1 MSNKTVAEKIF
12 SRVTGKD
19 TLAGDYVWATPDLVY
34 VHDVLG
40 PLTIQ
45 SLKKMGVR
53 KVKYRG
59 KIVFV
64 SDHIFPPKD
73 TESAENI
80 LMMKNFASENDI
92 VHTGEGLGIE
102 HTLLIENGTIQPG
115 MLVVG
120 GDSHT
125 VTAGG
130 VGALGTGLGS
140 TDIAATIALGRN
152 WFRVPESIRVELKGR
167 KGKYVTGKDVILKLL
182 GEIGVDGANYKSL
195 EFSGEGL
202 SQFNLDERLA
212 IANMTVEGGAKA
224 GLVVPD
230 DSIARHYSDLGLN
243 PDYVTPDDGA
253 VYTGEVEM
261 NLDVLTPQV
270 AVPFS
275 PGNVKSAADMEGTRI
290 DQAYLGN
297 CANGTITDLRQA
309 ASVLRNGNVKPGVK
323 LIIVPA
329 TRKIYSQA
337 IEEGLIKT
345 FLDAGAVISPSTCGA
360 CAGLHLGIL
369 GNGEVAISNTN
380 RNYRGRMGHP
390 GSKVYLS
397 NSYVVA
403 ASAVEGK
410 IVNPEDSL

>member
-1 MSNKTVAEKIF
+1 MSAKTVSEKIF
-12 SRVTGKD
+12 SRVTGKEAM
-19 TLAGDYVWATPDLVY
+19 AGDYIWATPDLIY

-40 PLTIQ
+40 PLTIE
-45 SLKKMGVR
+45 SLNEMGVQ
-53 KVKYRG
+53 KVHYPG

-73 TESAENI
+73 TESAQNI
-80 LMMKNFASENDI
+80 LTMKDFAAENGI
-92 VHTGEGLGIE
+92 TYTGEGLGIE
-102 HTLLIENGTIQPG
+102 HTLLVENGTIQPG
-115 MLVVG
+115 MLIVG

-130 VGALGTGLGS
+130 VGAFGTGLGS
-140 TDIAATIALGRN
+140 TDIAATMALGRN
-152 WFRVPESIRVELKGR
+152 WFKVPETIKVNLQGNRGR
-167 KGKYVTGKDVILKLL
+167 YTTGKDVILRIL
-182 GEIGVDGANYKSL
+182 GNLGVDGSNYRTL

-202 SQFNLDERLA
+202 SQFNLDDRLA

-224 GLVVPD
+224 GIIVPDEKISEHYSKLGMNPEFVVPD
-230 DSIARHYSDLGLN
+230 AGASYERVVEINLNDLSPQIAAPY
-243 PDYVTPDDGA
+243 
-253 VYTGEVEM
+253 
-261 NLDVLTPQV
+261 
-270 AVPFS
+270 S
-275 PGNVKSAADMEGTRI
+275 PGNVSPVREVEGTVI
-290 DQAYLGN
+290 NQAYLGN

-309 ASVLRNGNVKPGVK
+309 ASVLRNRTVKQGVK

-345 FLDAGAVISPSTCGA
+345 FIDAGAVISPSTCGA

-369 GNGEVAISNTN
+369 GKNEVAISNTN

-390 GSKVYLS
+390 ESKVYLS

-403 ASAVEGK
+403 ASAVEGR
-410 IVNPEDSL
+410 IVNVEESL

>member
-1 MSNKTVAEKIF
+1 MSEKTVAEKIF

-19 TLAGDYVWATPDLVY
+19 AYAGDYVWATPDLIY

-45 SLKKMGVR
+45 SLKKMGVG
-53 KVKYRG
+53 KVKYKG

-73 TESAENI
+73 AESAENI
-80 LMMKNFASENDI
+80 LMMKNFAAENGI

-130 VGALGTGLGS
+130 VGAFGTGLGS

-152 WFRVPESIRVELKGR
+152 WFRIPDSIKVDLRGTRR
-167 KGKYVTGKDVILKLL
+167 KYATGKDVILWIL
-182 GEIGVDGANYKSL
+182 GRIGVDGANYKSL

-202 SQFNLDERLA
+202 NQFNLDDRLA

-224 GLVVPD
+224 GIVVPD
-230 DSIARHYSDLGLN
+230 DTISGHYAGLGISSDLVK
-243 PDYVTPDDGA
+243 PDEDAKYIDRV
-253 VYTGEVEM
+253 EV
-261 NLDVLTPQV
+261 NLEKLGPQV

-275 PGNVKSAADMEGTRI
+275 PGNVKPAKELEGTRI

-309 ASVLRNGNVKPGVK
+309 ASVLRNRSVKPGVK
-323 LIIVPA
+323 LIVVPA

-337 IEEGLIKT
+337 LEEGLIKV

-397 NSYVVA
+397 NSYTVA
-403 ASAVEGK
+403 ASAIEGK
-410 IVNPEDSL
+410 IVNVEESL